1 MFLLQPQLPRKH
13 AKTTSQIPQMKTKL
27 KYDSSQQ
34 NNLTKEVDIE
44 LYDALLVDRDN
55 KDATIRENEAHIEE
69 LCDRIRSLEINLQE
83 LQLERQKTEEHQTDM
98 FKKQEELFLKLE
110 LQSQEI
116 ADLKLELEKT
126 QVSLHKARENII
138 DLEKL
143 ISEKELQLL
152 SHKQDKDNL
161 LTEINNLKEAEIE
174 YRSKYEW
181 DVKESDAQCKDLNE
195 KLKSALDDLKDLEKE
210 NLTLKESVIILSD
223 KNTDIDGKVNQ
234 KQQMILLLQGEL
246 SSKELELDEK
256 RNMIEN
262 LEKLLS
268 EEKELRVQ
276 EVQSLHENI
285 MNSSVVRE
293 NLESCITDKE
303 SALSKLQEK
312 YSALE
317 TAYQAS
323 CSENNDKETKLT
335 LKIQYLKCEYD
346 EKIREF
352 KANADEK
359 EEEYE
364 TRVKALNEKYKNLET
379 EYEKSYLEHKLVME
393 SHRLEMNEL
402 RQRYEEELNEA
413 RDLVCE
419 KINEMENKMQE
430 MVELSSMEVE
440 EFVKEV
446 RIGAQE
452 CLKKIESSL
461 QKGLEDYENETE
473 VKFQEYETKVEMKL
487 KESEKNFNDLT
498 KEASKIENELHK
510 VVCHRDEL
518 RISNMEHQL
527 TIVDLQDKVDTLV
540 TELNAAKDSYEAEL
554 TLQRNENCT
563 AKKQCKK
570 LKIGIT
576 NIQASL
582 EALRKRLLD
591 SENDV
596 EQLTNALQQVKIQ
609 KLNAEDKIK
618 IMSRE
623 LEMTKESMMQLEK
636 ETVRQIDEIR
646 NGLLNKLEEFRLKA
660 ERNVGAKEEEIL
672 EHRHKIEELSTR
684 IFELTETLSTVEEA
698 NTEHEHEIEALTEKL
713 DHQRDCAQI
722 ATQQIASL
730 EASNAICQHQIQA
743 LTAELDFQ
751 KEFSHKASDHIAG
764 LVNVK
769 TNHEREICELA
780 TELNA
785 ERAKTLKQT
794 KEIAGLINEFDQYK
808 EEIRFVILNYK
819 HDLEAKASEIKHKN
833 WDLSKQDTQEVN
845 EKVTE
850 LVSESTNKEENICK
864 QEQKEVNET
873 VAELVSES
881 AIKEEKICEQEQK
894 ELSSAVEELR
904 LALDSAVQSKLV
916 ETQEHYQR
924 EQLETFE
931 AERKELEMK
940 KEAAEGAVRELGA
953 RYADIL
959 GHQNHKQK
967 IKHKRIIDQ
976 LKNDRRQVPGR
987 KQVLQNHNPPNTN
1000 GKENVEQTAAPKSP
1014 LGSRNVKSLR
1024 SIR

>member
-1 MFLLQPQLPRKH
+1 MQ
-13 AKTTSQIPQMKTKL
+13 
-27 KYDSSQQ
+27 
-34 NNLTKEVDIE
+34 
-44 LYDALLVDRDN
+44 
-55 KDATIRENEAHIEE
+55 
-69 LCDRIRSLEINLQE
+69 
-83 LQLERQKTEEHQTDM
+83 
-98 FKKQEELFLKLE
+98 KKQEELFLKLK

-126 QVSLHKARENII
+126 QASLHKARENII
-138 DLEKL
+138 DFEKL
-143 ISEKELQLL
+143 LSEKELQLL
-152 SHKQDKDNL
+152 SHKLDKDNL

-195 KLKSALDDLKDLEKE
+195 KLKSALDDLKGLEKE
-210 NLTLKESVIILSD
+210 NLILTESVIILSD
-223 KNTDIDGKVNQ
+223 KNTDTDGKVNQ

-317 TAYQAS
+317 TAYQAL

-346 EKIREF
+346 EKIKEF
-352 KANADEK
+352 KASADEK

-379 EYEKSYLEHKLVME
+379 EYEKSCLEHKLVVE
-393 SHRLEMNEL
+393 SHRLKMNEL
-402 RQRYEEELNEA
+402 RQKYEEELNEA

-419 KINEMENKMQE
+419 KINEIENKMQE
-430 MVELSSMEVE
+430 MVELSSMDVE

-446 RIGAQE
+446 KIGAQE

-487 KESEKNFNDLT
+487 KESEKNFNDLM

-510 VVCHRDEL
+510 V
-518 RISNMEHQL
+518 
-527 TIVDLQDKVDTLV
+527 
-540 TELNAAKDSYEAEL
+540 DSYEAEL

-623 LEMTKESMMQLEK
+623 LEMTKESMLQLK
-636 ETVRQIDEIR
+636 METVRQIDEIT

-698 NTEHEHEIEALTEKL
+698 NTEHEHEIEPLTEKL
-713 DHQRDCAQI
+713 DHQRDCAHI

-743 LTAELDFQ
+743 LTAELDF
-751 KEFSHKASDHIAG
+751 
-764 LVNVK
+764 
-769 TNHEREICELA
+769 
-780 TELNA
+780 
-785 ERAKTLKQT
+785 
-794 KEIAGLINEFDQYK
+794 
-808 EEIRFVILNYK
+808 
-819 HDLEAKASEIKHKN
+819 
-833 WDLSKQDTQEVN
+833 
-845 EKVTE
+845 
-850 LVSESTNKEENICK
+850 
-864 QEQKEVNET
+864 
-873 VAELVSES
+873 
-881 AIKEEKICEQEQK
+881 
-894 ELSSAVEELR
+894 
-904 LALDSAVQSKLV
+904 
-916 ETQEHYQR
+916 
-924 EQLETFE
+924 
-931 AERKELEMK
+931 
-940 KEAAEGAVRELGA
+940 
-953 RYADIL
+953 
-959 GHQNHKQK
+959 
-967 IKHKRIIDQ
+967 
-976 LKNDRRQVPGR
+976 
-987 KQVLQNHNPPNTN
+987 
-1000 GKENVEQTAAPKSP
+1000 
-1014 LGSRNVKSLR
+1014 
-1024 SIR
+1024 